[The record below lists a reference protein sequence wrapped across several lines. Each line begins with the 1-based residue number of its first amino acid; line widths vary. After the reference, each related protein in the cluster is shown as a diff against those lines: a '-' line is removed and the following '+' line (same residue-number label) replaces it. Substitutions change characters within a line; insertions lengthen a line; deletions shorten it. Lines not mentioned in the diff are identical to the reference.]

1 MRDTNVIM
9 NDMMKDLVE
18 KYGVVETE
26 IFVSTLIRE
35 PFDYTQWQREHFDN
49 VSLEELNKS
58 AVEYC
63 KNNPIG

>member
-1 MRDTNVIM
+1 MRNTNVIM

-49 VSLEELNKS
+49 VSLEELNES
-58 AVEYC
+58 AVNYC
-63 KNNPIG
+63 KNNPIV